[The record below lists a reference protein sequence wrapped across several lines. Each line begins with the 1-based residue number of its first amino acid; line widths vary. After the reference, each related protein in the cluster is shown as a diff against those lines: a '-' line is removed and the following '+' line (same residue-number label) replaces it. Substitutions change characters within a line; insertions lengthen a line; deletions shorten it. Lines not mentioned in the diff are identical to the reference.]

1 MASNPV
7 PMPPPPPP
15 GYWVPAAPSV
25 WAPSPGLRT
34 FLLVVLILNDL
45 VTGFFAL
52 FGLLALADFLG
63 LIGSDHTPG
72 RPEDFVL
79 IAVFV
84 LLFALSLAATIGV
97 ARRSSWARVMA
108 LVAGA
113 AVCLTCLGLVLG
125 IPILIAASRAPLRKA
140 QPA

>member
-1 MASNPV
+1 
-7 PMPPPPPP
+7 MPPPPPP
-15 GYWVPAAPSV
+15 GYWAPARSV

-34 FLLVVLILNDL
+34 FLLVMLILNNL

-52 FGLLALADFLG
+52 FGLAALADYLG
-63 LIGSDHTPG
+63 LIGTDHSGGGPG
-72 RPEDFVL
+72 EYFL

-97 ARRSSWARVMA
+97 VRRSSWARVMA

-113 AVCLTCLGLVLG
+113 AVSLTCLGLVLG
-125 IPILIAASRAPLRKA
+125 IPILVAASRAPIRKEQRA
-140 QPA
+140 

>member
-1 MASNPV
+1 M
-7 PMPPPPPP
+7 PPPPP
-15 GYWVPAAPSV
+15 GYSAPGPSI

-45 VTGFFAL
+45 VTGLFAL
-52 FGLLALADFLG
+52 FGLLALADYLG

-84 LLFALSLAATIGV
+84 LLFVLSLAATIGV
-97 ARRSSWARVMA
+97 ARRASWARVTA
-108 LVAGA
+108 IAAGVAIS
-113 AVCLTCLGLVLG
+113 LTCLGLVLG
-125 IPILIAASRAPLRKA
+125 IPILIAASRAPIR
-140 QPA
+140 QPTRA

>member
-1 MASNPV
+1 MPYNAV
-7 PMPPPPPP
+7 PMPPPPP
-15 GYWVPAAPSV
+15 GYGAPAPSV

-45 VTGFFAL
+45 VSGFFAL
-52 FGLLALADFLG
+52 FGLLALADYLG
-63 LIGSDHTPG
+63 LIGSDHTAG

-97 ARRSSWARVMA
+97 ARRASWARVMA
-108 LVAGA
+108 IVAGA
-113 AVCLTCLGLVLG
+113 AVSLTCLGLVLG
-125 IPILIAASRAPLRKA
+125 IPILIAASRAPIRQQQRA
-140 QPA
+140 